1 MGSSARKTGAVARRW
16 VLTGIVTALLLV
28 GAVVAAHAIRDD
40 DTAASARVTTATAR
54 TTTATASTTSTT
66 AGPTST
72 TGVTATTEAATTGA
86 GTTAA
91 GTATTT
97 TVPMDDAPPGPCG
110 ADTASIRAAVDAAV
124 ANAQADADLVSC
136 RLAASDPSWAAVQL
150 AEKPGTTFSALTV
163 ILHGGAGAWSVV
175 AHGGADAGCGSA
187 PQSVIVDLGQFCAG
201 SGGGA

>member
-1 MGSSARKTGAVARRW
+1 MGSSARETGAVARRW

-28 GAVVAAHAIRDD
+28 GAVV
-40 DTAASARVTTATAR
+40 
-54 TTTATASTTSTT
+54 
-66 AGPTST
+66 
-72 TGVTATTEAATTGA
+72 
-86 GTTAA
+86 
-91 GTATTT
+91 
-97 TVPMDDAPPGPCG
+97 
-110 ADTASIRAAVDAAV
+110 
-124 ANAQADADLVSC
+124 
-136 RLAASDPSWAAVQL
+136 AASDPSWAAVQL